1 MTKENRRMV
10 VMGGSFNPPTL
21 AHFTLMREAIDAI
34 DAWRGVFVPVS
45 DAYLKRKMRRS
56 HPPVV
61 LSPAMRVKMLQ
72 SMCVDSRMSVCE
84 KEIGTVEARTMP
96 TLMEL
101 QEENPDAEIYF
112 LLGADKLDLLT
123 HLSSHRGFLDMFKV
137 VLYARDKVGITDI
150 LKEDDVLS
158 RYLHRIVLL
167 PQPEGTD
174 SISSSKVRE
183 RMLAGEPCAD
193 MLCPDVWELFKEFG
207 PDDFP
212 ETIDSFK
219 GEYDFLSNRFACRFV
234 WQGLEYGNAE
244 AAFQS
249 SRCANERERKAF
261 CNCSADKA
269 ALKGRAIVPPAD
281 WEDERVNIMESV
293 LTAKFEQNPM
303 LMNRLVETGSKF
315 LINGNSKR
323 ETYWSVDLYT
333 WKGENTLGK
342 LLMKIREKEK
352 TK

>member
-1 MTKENRRMV
+1 MV

-21 AHFTLMREAIDAI
+21 AHFTLLREAIDAI

-45 DAYLKRKMRRS
+45 DAYLKRKMRRC

-84 KEIGTVEARTMP
+84 KEIGSVEARTLP

-101 QEENPDAEIYF
+101 QEENPNAEIYF
-112 LLGADKLDLLT
+112 LMGSDKLDLLT

-137 VLYARDKVGITDI
+137 VLYARDKAGITDI
-150 LKEDDVLS
+150 LKEDEVLS

-174 SISSSKVRE
+174 YISSSKVRE
-183 RMLAGEPCAD
+183 RMLAGEPSAD
-193 MLCPDVWELFKEFG
+193 MLCPGVWELFKEVS
-207 PDDFP
+207 PADFP

-219 GEYDFLSNRFACRFV
+219 GEYDFLSNRFSYRFV
-234 WQGLEYGNAE
+234 WQGLKYDNAE

-261 CNCSADKA
+261 CDCSADKA
-269 ALKGRAIVPPAD
+269 ALKGREVVPPAD
-281 WEDERVNIMESV
+281 WENERLNIMESV

-303 LMNRLVETGSKF
+303 LMKRLVETGSKL

-323 ETYWSVDLYT
+323 ETYWGVNLYT
-333 WKGENTLGK
+333 WEGENQLGK
-342 LLMKIREKEK
+342 LLTKIREKETRK
-352 TK
+352 